1 MGNPWRLPAFTAL
14 AILALTVALLGG
26 CGGGDDG
33 AAADERDSDAEIVNV
48 SIGQELTLI
57 RAYTLAVPRLSGEA
71 RAVARLFRAHE
82 REHVNGLTKTIRGL
96 GRDVEAEAEEVDFS
110 AEESERDVLLR
121 LYEMTSRQ
129 LTSYLEDVPHLETP
143 APQAFA
149 ASIAASQAQHL
160 VVLRELLGVRPVAAV
175 PDAFDTGEVPP
186 PGGESEGDEDGNMD

>member
-1 MGNPWRLPAFTAL
+1 MGDPRRLHVITAL
-14 AILALTVALLGG
+14 AILALTAGLVAG

-57 RAYTLAVPRLSGEA
+57 RAYTLAVPLLGGEA
-71 RAVARLFRAHE
+71 RAAARLFRAHE

-96 GRDVEAEAEEVDFS
+96 GRDVEAEAEEVDLS
-110 AEESERDVLLR
+110 AAESERDVLLR

-149 ASIAASQAQHL
+149 ASIAANQAQHL
-160 VVLRELLGVRPVAAV
+160 VVLRELLGARPVAAV

-186 PGGESEGDEDGNMD
+186 PGESDSGGE